1 MMFNDKGLKMITNK
15 ELYGVVQFIN
25 ENPILDG
32 MPYFEN
38 KEDALA
44 HAAILKGSHEI
55 LNTSNNFSCNIIRLY
70 PGERTLSELLK
81 D

>member
-1 MMFNDKGLKMITNK
+1 MKTKKIKKTK

-25 ENPILDG
+25 GNPILDG

-44 HAAILKGSHEI
+44 HAAILKGSHEM
-55 LNTSNNFSCNIIRLY
+55 LNMSNNFSCNIIRLY